1 MDFETARLRMVAR
14 QLQARGISDA
24 RVLRTMADVPR
35 ERFLPAAQRERA
47 YEDEAVPIGG
57 GQTMSQPWIVAFM
70 AQALEL
76 DGDENVLEVGA
87 GSGYASAV
95 LGRLSS
101 RVVTVERR
109 PELATRARAILAE
122 LGYGN
127 VTVRQGD
134 GSVGVPELAPFD
146 AISVTAAAPAAPPTL
161 VEQLA
166 EGGRLVIPIGED
178 GHDLLT
184 RVSRRGGRTTSEPLV
199 DCRFVPLVGREG
211 YTSSGER
218 GR

>member
-1 MDFETARLRMVAR
+1 VDFETARLRMVAR

-166 EGGRLVIPIGED
+166 DGGNLVIPIGED

>member
-1 MDFETARLRMVAR
+1 VDFETARLQMVAR

-24 RVLRTMADVPR
+24 RVLRAMVDVPR
-35 ERFLPAAQRERA
+35 ERFLPAAERERA
-47 YEDEAVPIGG
+47 YEDEALPIGG

-76 DGDENVLEVGA
+76 TGAERVLEVGA

-95 LGRLSS
+95 LGRLAAE
-101 RVVTVERR
+101 VVTIERR

-127 VTVRQGD
+127 VSVRQGD
-134 GSVGVPELAPFD
+134 GSVGVEELAPFE
-146 AISVTAAAPAAPPTL
+146 AISVAAAAPAAPPTL
-161 VEQLA
+161 LGQLSD
-166 EGGRLVIPIGED
+166 GGRLVIPIGED
-178 GHDLLT
+178 GRDVLT
-184 RVSRRGGRTTSEPLV
+184 RFSRRGGATTSEPLV
-199 DCRFVPLVGREG
+199 DCRFVPLLGREG
-211 YTSSGER
+211 YAASGER